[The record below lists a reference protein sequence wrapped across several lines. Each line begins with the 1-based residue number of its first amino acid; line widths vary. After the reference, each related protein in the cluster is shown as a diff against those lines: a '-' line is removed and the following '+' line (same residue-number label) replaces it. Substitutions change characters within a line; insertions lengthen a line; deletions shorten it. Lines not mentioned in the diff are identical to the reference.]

1 MKDSNKKITEDPPK
15 KIDWEMVE
23 KDLIEKQ
30 DLWWLNESKV
40 VGKKKTQLEVALE
53 TGRSFKKE
61 ELFASKNWLSPEN
74 YQTYIRRVFEILQK
88 HKNEHGFLDR
98 ETDEAF
104 EAVKEEYELINE
116 NSVNLDGRRKPH
128 TAFIA
133 NRVKLGKERGESWE
147 KFKQLANDSVGKNQ
161 VELPGYRKIYL
172 RRVRKNPEKEI
183 LYSHEPFDHDKAE
196 NLPDGVVLI
205 KRTAF
210 DKAWTQITNKPN
222 MNQT

>member
-104 EAVKEEYELINE
+104 EVVKEEHALMKKTLTSMN
-116 NSVNLDGRRKPH
+116 GRRKPH
-128 TAFIA
+128 TVFAAFKKKSG
-133 NRVKLGKERGESWE
+133 VKRGDAWAE
-147 KFKQLANDSVGKNQ
+147 LKNYAKKSKGDVQ
-161 VELPGYRKIYL
+161 IDLPGFGLVYLKMDKDTKKGNLRYKETVFHNPNEGLVITRK
-172 RRVRKNPEKEI
+172 
-183 LYSHEPFDHDKAE
+183 
-196 NLPDGVVLI
+196 
-205 KRTAF
+205 AF
-210 DKAWTQITNKPN
+210 DSAWDD
-222 MNQT
+222 

>member
-1 MKDSNKKITEDPPK
+1 MKDSTKKITKASP
-15 KIDWEMVE
+15 KIDWKKVE

-74 YQTYIRRVFEILQK
+74 CQTYIRRVFEILQK
-88 HKNEHGFLDR
+88 HKNEHGFLDQ

-116 NSVNLDGRRKPH
+116 NLS
-128 TAFIA
+128 
-133 NRVKLGKERGESWE
+133 
-147 KFKQLANDSVGKNQ
+147 
-161 VELPGYRKIYL
+161 
-172 RRVRKNPEKEI
+172 
-183 LYSHEPFDHDKAE
+183 
-196 NLPDGVVLI
+196 LI
-205 KRTAF
+205 H
-210 DKAWTQITNKPN
+210 I
-222 MNQT
+222 